1 MQRDIRTTLAAGDF
15 LGRQASKSVEAV
27 VSGVEDIQRSVPI
40 NILVSS
46 NWEKQLQ
53 SFSFLTFRPL
63 SSLPERVKNV
73 VTRSDSWDLLGQ
85 PKHIHTHTHTHLTNC
100 SIQHIGQ
107 GIDPTE
113 KSSLIGSF
121 DSATTKQRAE
131 KIKKKRVRP
140 IL

>member
-85 PKHIHTHTHTHLTNC
+85 PKHIHTHA
-100 SIQHIGQ
+100 
-107 GIDPTE
+107 
-113 KSSLIGSF
+113 LILL
-121 DSATTKQRAE
+121 AVVYNT
-131 KIKKKRVRP
+131 
-140 IL
+140 

>member
-40 NILVSS
+40 NLLPRIGKCSL
-46 NWEKQLQ
+46 QL
-53 SFSFLTFRPL
+53 FLFLTFRPL

-85 PKHIHTHTHTHLTNC
+85 PKHI
-100 SIQHIGQ
+100 
-107 GIDPTE
+107 
-113 KSSLIGSF
+113 
-121 DSATTKQRAE
+121 
-131 KIKKKRVRP
+131 
-140 IL
+140 